1 MSSHKQQPAQASPPR
16 GGQLLERSQH
26 LTALAEHLS
35 AVNASSKGRLV
46 LVAGE
51 GGGGKPMLVRRFTED
66 QQNVRVISGACDPL
80 FTPHPLSPLIDIATA
95 VGGEL
100 DRVVGGGR
108 MPRDV
113 AMALADE
120 LRRKK
125 PTILV
130 VEDIHWADEATLD
143 VIRLLGRRIDQV
155 PALVLATYRDDEL
168 TRGHPLR
175 VVLGDLQAGEGIARL
190 KLAPLSAAAV
200 AQLAEPHGI
209 NAEELHHKTGGN
221 PLFVAEVL
229 AAGHKQIPDTI
240 RDAVLARVARLSEGA
255 RALVEA
261 AAVVPLQVELWLLES
276 LAPDQMDCLEECL
289 AMGIL
294 VPRPRA
300 VAFRHELARLAIEE
314 STIPHRA
321 LALHRAALTALSNPP
336 SGEPDPTRLAHHAE
350 AAGDGEAVMRFAPAA
365 AIRAG
370 SAGAHREAAA
380 QYARALRFSAG
391 ISLIAAAEL
400 FGRRAHSGYLSG
412 QFLLAIDAQESA
424 LDAYRR
430 VSDQVKVGDSLRALS
445 RLLRYVGRAAEALA
459 ASREAVA
466 ILEELPPGRELAL
479 AYCNLSHLFVN
490 AEDDEEARL
499 WGARGLELALSLG
512 DIESEVYARINLEV
526 RDLLNHRPDAVDKLL
541 RN

>member
-155 PALVLATYRDDEL
+155 PVLVLVTYRDDEL

-175 VVLGDLQAGEGIARL
+175 MVLGDLQASEGITRL
-190 KLAPLSAAAV
+190 KLSPLSATAV
-200 AQLAEPHGI
+200 AQLAEPYGI
-209 NAEELHHKTGGN
+209 NPQELHHKTGGN
-221 PLFVAEVL
+221 PFFVAEVL
-229 AAGHKQIPDTI
+229 AAGRTQIPDTI
-240 RDAVLARVARLSEGA
+240 RDAVLARVARLTDGA
-255 RALVEA
+255 RALAEA
-261 AAVVPLQVELWLLES
+261 VAVVPPQAELWLLEV
-276 LAPDQMDCLEECL
+276 LAAHQMDRLEECI

-294 VPRPRA
+294 VPQADA
-300 VAFRHELARLAIEE
+300 VAFRHELARLAIAE
-314 STIPHRA
+314 ST
-321 LALHRAALTALSNPP
+321 
-336 SGEPDPTRLAHHAE
+336 
-350 AAGDGEAVMRFAPAA
+350 
-365 AIRAG
+365 
-370 SAGAHREAAA
+370 
-380 QYARALRFSAG
+380 
-391 ISLIAAAEL
+391 
-400 FGRRAHSGYLSG
+400 RRA
-412 QFLLAIDAQESA
+412 
-424 LDAYRR
+424 RT
-430 VSDQVKVGDSLRALS
+430 
-445 RLLRYVGRAAEALA
+445 
-459 ASREAVA
+459 
-466 ILEELPPGRELAL
+466 LP
-479 AYCNLSHLFVN
+479 VQ
-490 AEDDEEARL
+490 
-499 WGARGLELALSLG
+499 
-512 DIESEVYARINLEV
+512 
-526 RDLLNHRPDAVDKLL
+526 
-541 RN
+541 